1 MRERERERE
10 SVIEREREREKERE
24 KKKRD
29 RQKRNRKHIKRLYAL
44 DKLSGFVPGPLL
56 EALLRTLEQKHLS
69 NIYSESND
77 Y

>member
-1 MRERERERE
+1 MVSRGEKEGENERVMRERERKRERERER
-10 SVIEREREREKERE
+10 

-56 EALLRTLEQKHLS
+56 KALLRTLAQQH
-69 NIYSESND
+69 IY
-77 Y
+77 